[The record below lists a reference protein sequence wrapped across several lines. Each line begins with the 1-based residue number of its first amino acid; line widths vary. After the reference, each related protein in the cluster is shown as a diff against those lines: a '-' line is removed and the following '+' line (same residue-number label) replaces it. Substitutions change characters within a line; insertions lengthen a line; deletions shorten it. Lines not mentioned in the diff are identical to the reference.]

1 MKEESKV
8 LTYSMINNLIIS
20 IIKLIGGIVFGLTS
34 LFADG
39 MHTFSDFFTD
49 IVCIAT
55 AKITKKK
62 PTKSHPFGFGKV
74 EYLTN
79 LFVGI
84 ILFALAVF
92 IILNAFGKEAVVP
105 PISVLFLLAVVF
117 LLKLI
122 AILIMNRVGKKTH
135 SQLLITSVKESS
147 ADLYS
152 TIGVVIITILLQF
165 SERFP
170 ILEYYVHIGKPIY
183 NTKIIIGI
191 IVLKTSF
198 NIIIANSLSVIGEV
212 EEDKELIERV
222 KEVVLKET
230 NIDNLKVVLIKYG
243 AYYKLQLTLVLNS
256 NLTLREATQ
265 IEKSVKKHI
274 LQHRSLHIK
283 YVTIFITDE
292 I

>member
-1 MKEESKV
+1 
-8 LTYSMINNLIIS
+8 
-20 IIKLIGGIVFGLTS
+20 
-34 LFADG
+34 
-39 MHTFSDFFTD
+39 
-49 IVCIAT
+49 
-55 AKITKKK
+55 
-62 PTKSHPFGFGKV
+62 
-74 EYLTN
+74 
-79 LFVGI
+79 
-84 ILFALAVF
+84 
-92 IILNAFGKEAVVP
+92 
-105 PISVLFLLAVVF
+105 
-117 LLKLI
+117 
-122 AILIMNRVGKKTH
+122 MNRVGKKTH

-170 ILEYYVHIGKPIY
+170 ILEYSDIVGSVL
-183 NTKIIIGI
+183 IGI

>member
-20 IIKLIGGIVFGLTS
+20 IIKLIGGVVFGLTS

-92 IILNAFGKEAVVP
+92 IILNAFGKEATVP

-122 AILIMNRVGKKTH
+122 AILIMNKVGKQTH

-170 ILEYYVHIGKPIY
+170 ILEYSDIVGSVL
-183 NTKIIIGI
+183 IGI

-212 EEDKELIERV
+212 EEDNELIERV

>member
-20 IIKLIGGIVFGLTS
+20 IIKLIGGVFFGLSS

-49 IVCIAT
+49 IVCIGT

-84 ILFALAVF
+84 ILLSLAIF
-92 IILNAFGKEAVVP
+92 IIVNAFGKDAIIP
-105 PISVLFLLAVVF
+105 PVSVLGLLLLVF
-117 LLKLI
+117 ILKLI
-122 AILIMNRVGKKTH
+122 AILVMHNVGKKTH

-152 TIGVVIITILLQF
+152 TIGVMIITILLQF
-165 SERFP
+165 SKQIP
-170 ILEYYVHIGKPIY
+170 ILKYSDILGSVL
-183 NTKIIIGI
+183 IGI
-191 IVLKTSF
+191 IVLKTAF

-212 EEDKELIERV
+212 EEDKELIENIKQV
-222 KEVVLKET
+222 ILKDS
-230 NIDNLKVVLIKYG
+230 NIDNLKITLIKYG
-243 AYYKLQLTLVLNS
+243 AYYKLQLTLILNP
-256 NLTLREATQ
+256 NLTLKEATQ
-265 IEKSVKKHI
+265 IEKSVKKRI
-274 LQHRSLHIK
+274 LQHRSLNIK
-283 YVTIFITDE
+283 YVTIFITDK